1 MAQRGQKHPP
11 PPRVTSAQACG
22 DIGDTPLQAIS
33 SWTLSSWSPVP
44 RDPLSPDTWDV
55 GTLGTCVTEEWGLLR
70 PGFFKCREV
79 PSPINNGHM
88 GDTRNTL
95 VLAATPKLGHIGQ
108 WDIED
113 TWHRGMVTPFAWLL
127 GARGSPKSSQSRDM
141 RTHLPWSSAAGTP
154 CVPIPRTREH
164 QGTVGTPL
172 SWSLA
177 PVDTL
182 GPNTWVMGTP
192 GTCDSWEGGQ
202 FRGPWGYGDQ
212 GGPWRHGDVPMAS
225 PC

>member
-1 MAQRGQKHPP
+1 M
-11 PPRVTSAQACG
+11 
-22 DIGDTPLQAIS
+22 
-33 SWTLSSWSPVP
+33 
-44 RDPLSPDTWDV
+44 
-55 GTLGTCVTEEWGLLR
+55 GTLGTCVKGEWGLLW

-79 PSPINNGHM
+79 PSPISNGHM
-88 GDTRNTL
+88 GDMRDTL
-95 VLAATPKLGHIGQ
+95 VLAATPKLGYMGQ
-108 WDIED
+108 WNIED
-113 TWHRGMVTPFAWLL
+113 TWHRGMVTPLAWLL
-127 GARGSPKSSQSRDM
+127 GTQGSPKSSQSRDT

-172 SWSLA
+172 SWSSA
-177 PVDTL
+177 PADAL

-212 GGPWRHGDVPMAS
+212 GGPWGHLGTWGCPHGLTLLNSTGLKMSMRSEKSFWMLLSRWVSMGALGMVTPGQS
-225 PC
+225 GTWSQSHI